1 MWELDYKESWA
12 PKNWCF
18 WTVVLEKTLES
29 PLDCKEIQPVLN
41 VHWKRWCW
49 SWNSNTLAT
58 WCEELTHLKRPWC
71 WERLKAGGDGDDRGW
86 DGWIAS
92 PTQWTW
98 VWVNSKSWWWTRR
111 PGVLQVTWG
120 HKELGTNEQ
129 LNWLKIQYLP
139 AVVLKLSC
147 SSFFDILD
155 IGPFF
160 RYKFCRYFLSFYR
173 LHCCWLLRLSFLHLV
188 NLEPWQRSYGHTYVN
203 LFAIPFLCFT
213 GLSSS
218 FVAGTT
224 LFWLLWHSYVFWIHE
239 ALRPHCSLLS
249 RFFLFGFLL
258 GSISISILG
267 VFVCLFSFL

>member
-1 MWELDYKESWA
+1 MLKLKLQYFGHLMGRANS
-12 PKNWCF
+12 F
-18 WTVVLEKTLES
+18 EKTLMLGKIEGRRRRGWQKIRW
-29 PLDCKEIQPVLN
+29 LDGITNSMDMSLSKLWEMVKDRETCVLQSMGSQR
-41 VHWKRWCW
+41 VGHEW
-49 SWNSNTLAT
+49 TT
-58 WCEELTHLKRPWC
+58 ELTDWKF
-71 WERLKAGGDGDDRGW
+71 
-86 DGWIAS
+86 S
-92 PTQWTW
+92 
-98 VWVNSKSWWWTRR
+98 
-111 PGVLQVTWG
+111 
-120 HKELGTNEQ
+120 
-129 LNWLKIQYLP
+129 YLP

-147 SSFFDILD
+147 SSFFEILD
-155 IGPFF
+155 IGLLF

-203 LFAIPFLCFT
+203 LLAIPFLCFT

>member
-1 MWELDYKESWA
+1 MDMSLSKLQELVMDKEAWRA
-12 PKNWCF
+12 AVHGVTKNWARMNNWTDWKFSICLLLF
-18 WTVVLEKTLES
+18 W
-29 PLDCKEIQPVLN
+29 
-41 VHWKRWCW
+41 
-49 SWNSNTLAT
+49 
-58 WCEELTHLKRPWC
+58 
-71 WERLKAGGDGDDRGW
+71 
-86 DGWIAS
+86 
-92 PTQWTW
+92 
-98 VWVNSKSWWWTRR
+98 
-111 PGVLQVTWG
+111 
-120 HKELGTNEQ
+120 
-129 LNWLKIQYLP
+129 
-139 AVVLKLSC
+139 SC

-155 IGPFF
+155 IGPLF

-203 LFAIPFLCFT
+203 LLAIPFLCFT